1 MLRLRDLRFQA
12 GMTQSELAKKLG
24 TTQRCV
30 SNWENGNA
38 RPDLETII
46 AIADV
51 FNETTDY
58 VLGRDSDVTS
68 IQNVARPSACERN
81 IARIVSALSED
92 EKRALLSFLDT
103 FVERVLT
110 TVISFAGGFRDLPD
124 YFLRF
129 YAQTLA

>member
-12 GMTQSELAKKLG
+12 GMTQTELAKKLG

-68 IQNVARPSACERN
+68 IQNVVRSSACERN

-103 FVERVLT
+103 FVERV
-110 TVISFAGGFRDLPD
+110 
-124 YFLRF
+124 
-129 YAQTLA
+129 

>member
-58 VLGRDSDVTS
+58 VLGRDCDVTS
-68 IQNVARPSACERN
+68 IQNVARPSARPSACERN

-103 FVERVLT
+103 FVERV
-110 TVISFAGGFRDLPD
+110 
-124 YFLRF
+124 
-129 YAQTLA
+129 

>member
-1 MLRLRDLRFQA
+1 MLRLRELRVQA
-12 GMTQSELAKKLG
+12 GMTQ
-24 TTQRCV
+24 
-30 SNWENGNA
+30 
-38 RPDLETII
+38 TII

-81 IARIVSALSED
+81 IARIVSALSEN

-103 FVERVLT
+103 FVERV
-110 TVISFAGGFRDLPD
+110 
-124 YFLRF
+124 
-129 YAQTLA
+129 